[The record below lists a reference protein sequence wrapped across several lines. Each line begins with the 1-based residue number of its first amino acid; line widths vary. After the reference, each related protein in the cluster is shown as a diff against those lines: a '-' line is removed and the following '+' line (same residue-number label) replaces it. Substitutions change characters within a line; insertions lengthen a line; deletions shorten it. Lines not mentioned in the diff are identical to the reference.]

1 MNTITID
8 NNTYVHTNISMRK
21 NVSEISA
28 DA

>member
-8 NNTYVHTNISMRK
+8 NNTYVHTNISIRK
-21 NVSEISA
+21 NVSEVSV

>member
-28 DA
+28 YV

>member
-1 MNTITID
+1 MNTITIY

-28 DA
+28 YA